1 MKYDFD
7 LEERRFSKQFILKL
21 LITLV
26 EAVIVVFLAF
36 TITRY
41 GLEKMTVSG
50 EYMIP
55 TLKSG
60 DCVLINKLSYRF
72 HKIHRNDVIVVRQTG
87 SEHSYFSLERVIGLP
102 GERVQIKGLISDISH
117 QTRTPVSNMKLYIEF
132 LGEEELSEDG
142 RQFLKKLQNQVER
155 LDFLMQSMV
164 KMSRLETGILQIQKE
179 PGDICETLR
188 RAVAAVV
195 PDAAV
200 KQIDLFMESS
210 GEVMIDHDGRWT
222 QEAVFNILD
231 NAVKYTESGGEI
243 HVALTRQEIFL
254 KISISDTGKGIA
266 PERQA
271 EIFTRFYREP
281 EVHDKP
287 GVGIGL
293 YLARRIMELQK
304 GYIEVES
311 EPGEGAE
318 FRLYL
323 PWRDAQDKV

>member
-1 MKYDFD
+1 MDWMMWIVSVAAGAIVMALLWRNYRLHKNI
-7 LEERRFSKQFILKL
+7 EEFAGK
-21 LITLV
+21 V
-26 EAVIVVFLAF
+26 EQAL
-36 TITRY
+36 
-41 GLEKMTVSG
+41 
-50 EYMIP
+50 
-55 TLKSG
+55 
-60 DCVLINKLSYRF
+60 
-72 HKIHRNDVIVVRQTG
+72 DVISSGGEWKPEAQMEDSLWGRTEMQLARAAHLFQRK
-87 SEHSYFSLERVIGLP
+87 SEESRR
-102 GERVQIKGLISDISH
+102 ERVQIKGLISDISH
-117 QTRTPVSNMKLYIEF
+117 QTRAPVSNMKLYIEF